1 MVDIYTNKAKH
12 AIILRHPLYGDKR
25 STLAPDIINIVRY
38 QYYENSL
45 KLNGLMAEQ
54 TIRTG
59 LWYANAL
66 ILRHR
71 GIEAQRLIE
80 KLVTASHCV
89 HGPGHNYTCVLMNG
103 LKIARNTATWMN
115 DANSYI
121 SRPSDTKQMGEVC
134 VVTGHIK
141 EPREKDDEDLCTIPS
156 HLILPKKTAR

>member
-1 MVDIYTNKAKH
+1 MDIYTNKAKH

-38 QYYENSL
+38 HYYENSL

-121 SRPSDTKQMGEVC
+121 SRPSDTN
-134 VVTGHIK
+134 
-141 EPREKDDEDLCTIPS
+141 RWEKFVLSQATSKSQGKRMMKTFVPFQVIS
-156 HLILPKKTAR
+156 YYLKKTAR